1 MILVRNVYLQ
11 VIRESGPPHMKT
23 FVTVCQVGEFVTE
36 AEGNSKKVSKKRA
49 AELMLDDLR
58 KLPPL
63 PSSTLKPK
71 LKQPNNKKKNRNII
85 KVCFFFIITVHDW
98 SVNLQC
104 DHWVI
109 TFTWI
114 YIFTHDC
121 TAGVRVKKCL
131 ANAKKSVKD
140 LAKLPIPLSKIV
152 IYMRLFISHNQSCPL
167 QNMKTAQ
174 NLEKRNN

>member
-85 KVCFFFIITVHDW
+85 KVCFFF
-98 SVNLQC
+98 S
-104 DHWVI
+104 
-109 TFTWI
+109 
-114 YIFTHDC
+114 
-121 TAGVRVKKCL
+121 
-131 ANAKKSVKD
+131 
-140 LAKLPIPLSKIV
+140 
-152 IYMRLFISHNQSCPL
+152 
-167 QNMKTAQ
+167 
-174 NLEKRNN
+174 